1 MSVVSHSQLRG
12 NVARSRTAA
21 AIVDR
26 RLGELDEHVRRR
38 TMPPLWR
45 RGLSALFTALIIAGI
60 VFLWPA
66 RLGGSTNIVVVRGT
80 SMVPVYDLN
89 DIVVARGADSYNIGD
104 IVVFSVPEGVGKGML
119 VIHRL
124 IGKRAD
130 GTWMTQGDNRD
141 TPDQFLLHDEDL
153 KGKPMLRVPKAGRL
167 LGVLSN
173 VYVISVAF
181 GLLAIVLL
189 WPKPQHPADAD
200 VDAAAV
206 DAAAVDAVAVD
217 ALVEPVRPTRITA
230 AVAELI
236 AAEQA
241 SYARLVAELDADDVA
256 AEAEAWLAE
265 ELHRLGV
272 SL

>member
-1 MSVVSHSQLRG
+1 MSVVNPSQLRG
-12 NVARSRTAA
+12 NFARSRTAA

-45 RGLSALFTALIIAGI
+45 RGLSALFTALVIAGV

-89 DIVVARGADSYNIGD
+89 DVVVARGADSYNVGD
-104 IVVFSVPEGVGKGML
+104 IVVYSVPQGVGKGML

-124 IGKRAD
+124 VGKRAD
-130 GTWMTQGDNRD
+130 GTWITQGDNRD
-141 TPDQFLLHDEDL
+141 TSDQFLLHDGDL
-153 KGKPMLRVPKAGRL
+153 KGKPLLRLPKAGRL

-181 GLLAIVLL
+181 GLLVIVLL
-189 WPKPQHPADAD
+189 WPKRLQPADAV
-200 VDAAAV
+200 VDEESPVPPLAE
-206 DAAAVDAVAVD
+206 
-217 ALVEPVRPTRITA
+217 VEPAELAVQPSRISA

-241 SYARLVAELDADDVA
+241 SYARIVAELDADDVA

-265 ELHRLGV
+265 ELARLGV
-272 SL
+272 SI

>member
-1 MSVVSHSQLRG
+1 
-12 NVARSRTAA
+12 
-21 AIVDR
+21 
-26 RLGELDEHVRRR
+26 
-38 TMPPLWR
+38 MPPLWR

-124 IGKRAD
+124 IGNRAD
-130 GTWMTQGDNRD
+130 GTWVTQGDNRD

-206 DAAAVDAVAVD
+206 DAVAVD

>member
-1 MSVVSHSQLRG
+1 MSVVSPSQLRD
-12 NVARSRTAA
+12 NFARNRAAA

-26 RLGELDEHVRRR
+26 RLGELDEYVRRR

-60 VFLWPA
+60 VFLWPE

-80 SMVPVYDLN
+80 SMMPVYDLN
-89 DIVVARGADSYNIGD
+89 DIVVARGADSYDIGD

-130 GTWMTQGDNRD
+130 GTWITQGDNRD
-141 TPDQFLLHDEDL
+141 TPDQFLLHDDDL
-153 KGKPMLRVPKAGRL
+153 HGKPLLRVPKAGRL
-167 LGVLSN
+167 LGVVSN

-189 WPKPQHPADAD
+189 WPKRPQPAD
-200 VDAAAV
+200 
-206 DAAAVDAVAVD
+206 VAVD
-217 ALVEPVRPTRITA
+217 DDSSMPPVAEVEPEQMLVQPTRISA

-236 AAEQA
+236 SAEQA
-241 SYARLVAELDADDVA
+241 SYDRLVAELDADDVA
-256 AEAEAWLAE
+256 AEAEAWLAD

>member
-1 MSVVSHSQLRG
+1 MSVVNPSQLCG
-12 NVARSRTAA
+12 NFARSRTAA

-26 RLGELDEHVRRR
+26 RLGELDETFCRR
-38 TMPPLWR
+38 TVPPLWR

-89 DIVVARGADSYNIGD
+89 DIVVARGADSYNVGD
-104 IVVFSVPEGVGKGML
+104 IVVYSVPEGVGKGML

-124 IGKRAD
+124 VGKRAD
-130 GTWMTQGDNRD
+130 GTWITQGDNRD

-153 KGKPMLRVPKAGRL
+153 KGKPLLRVPKAGRL

-173 VYVISVAF
+173 VYVISVVF

-189 WPKPQHPADAD
+189 WPKRQHPAEAVDD
-200 VDAAAV
+200 EVVDASVRPLA
-206 DAAAVDAVAVD
+206 DFDAV
-217 ALVEPVRPTRITA
+217 VERVQPTRISA

-241 SYARLVAELDADDVA
+241 AYDRLVAELDADDVA